1 MATSKPKD
9 AASVAA
15 KINREMGLVEGLIF
29 FIAVLMVTPVIYAT
43 TVNAMYSMLISLPA
57 YSSLAVMLV
66 CFVVSVI
73 VTRLLFA
80 LQTAVIPYIRL

>member
-1 MATSKPKD
+1 MAASKSRE

-15 KINREMGLVEGLIF
+15 KINREMSLVEGLVF

-43 TVNAMYSMLISLPA
+43 SINALYNLFASLPA
-57 YSSLAVMLV
+57 YSSLAIMLV

-80 LQTAVIPYIRL
+80 LQTAVLHYIKL